1 MATGNGT
8 SLAKIEANRQNAQKS
23 TGPKSQEGKE
33 KSKMNALKHGLVA
46 QATVIPA
53 GEAKESDTEFT
64 QLLDLVMEEFEP
76 QSFIE
81 EMLTERIA
89 ICYWRLRRAAY
100 AEVGEIRKSLDT
112 VKGETSEED
121 TARFLTAKF
130 KCEQTDEEDPDAVD
144 KEALDELQNTA
155 EGLEFLIALLNDA
168 RSEFENKDKI
178 SEPTHFNLTMYLD
191 YSIHTYSNTHHNETS
206 YAEGEKP
213 KLEYEENPLYHAVVN
228 DLEALSAKKAHLE
241 EKRRLQHEINVIRS
255 AIPFDVNRIVRYETT
270 IERQL
275 YKALDKLTELQRRR
289 KAKPQD

>member
-8 SLAKIEANRQNAQKS
+8 SIAKIESNRQNAQKS
-23 TGPKSQEGKE
+23 TGPKSQAGKE
-33 KSKMNALKHGLVA
+33 KSKLNALKHGLVA
-46 QATVIPA
+46 QATVIPV

-64 QLLDLVMEEFEP
+64 QLVDRVMEEFEP

-112 VKGETSEED
+112 SKGDIADED
-121 TARFLTAKF
+121 TARFLAAKF
-130 KCEQTDEEDPDAVD
+130 KCNQVDAEDPDGVD
-144 KEALDELQNTA
+144 KEALDELQNTVS
-155 EGLEFLIALLNDA
+155 GLEFLIPLLSDA
-168 RSEFENKDKI
+168 RHEFENKSNI
-178 SEPTHFNLTMYLD
+178 REETHLMLAVYLNYNFGTYMDEYYDDTD
-191 YSIHTYSNTHHNETS
+191 YRDGKKT
-206 YAEGEKP
+206 
-213 KLEYEENPLYHAVVN
+213 KLEYRENPLYHAVVN

-289 KAKPQD
+289 KTEHQD